1 MKDFSGKTIYITGG
15 SSGIG
20 LAIARLFATK
30 GAHVAIFAR
39 QRDRLESALKQIA
52 SCATSDYQ
60 RFSCMQIDVSSKDEV
75 EAVISKAV
83 PEFGAPDVLINC
95 VGIARPL
102 NFENITYDQFNE
114 TIKVNL
120 YGAWNTISTLVPHMK
135 KQGGHIVNVSSMSGL
150 IGIFG
155 YTDYSASKFAL
166 IGLSEALRSELKQY
180 GIKVSV
186 LCPPDT
192 DTPGLQEENKTK
204 PEVTKAL
211 TARAKLMQPDDV
223 AQVLIDGMKR
233 NRFLIIPG
241 FEGKFYFMIKRLF
254 PSLVE
259 FIMDREISKVQER
272 KY

>member
-20 LAIARLFATK
+20 LAIARLLATE

-39 QRDRLESALKQIA
+39 HRDLLESALKQIVN
-52 SCATSDYQ
+52 CGTSKCQ

-75 EAVISKAV
+75 EAVMSRAIT
-83 PEFGAPDVLINC
+83 EFGAPEVLINC
-95 VGIARPL
+95 AGIARPL

-120 YGAWNTISTLVPHMK
+120 YGARNTIATLITHMK
-135 KQGGHIVNVSSMSGL
+135 KQGGYIVNVSSMAGL
-150 IGIFG
+150 IGAFG
-155 YTDYSASKFAL
+155 YSDYCASKFAL
-166 IGLSEALRSELKQY
+166 IGFSEALRSELKQY

-204 PEVTKAL
+204 PEETKAL
-211 TARAKLMQPDDV
+211 TARTKLMQPDNV
-223 AQVLIDGMKR
+223 AQVLIKGMKR

-241 FEGKFYFMIKRLF
+241 FEGKFYFMMKRLF

-259 FIMDREISKVQER
+259 FIMDRDIRKVQER
-272 KY
+272 KS